1 VSAEPLAS
9 IMDRQGAIGGIRTRG
24 RSRPLGNG
32 GRADSIGSAVSAT
45 AFNAPL
51 RWSLRQGAFDAS
63 AAGRLLLLTA
73 TVLVTALASIEFTRS
88 SDSIAALWPAN
99 AIVVAALLRT
109 NRGLTR
115 NRQFMFLGSLAG
127 FVLAH
132 LAAGDGVLLSTTLP
146 LACMSE
152 VAAAVWL
159 VNRFIGGAVDLGR
172 VRTLTLFVLLAGGI
186 APVVGATIGATAVSA
201 ADWLPWGST
210 WLVWYAADAL
220 GMVVVAPFALSLR
233 GQQWRALHMEKR
245 IFEALAVL
253 ALVLVAAAFASF
265 YRPLIFLVV
274 PVVFLATV
282 RFGIVGAATSTFV
295 VALVATMQ
303 VVQGVGTPLLPE
315 SSFAERI
322 LTLQIFLAITALW
335 SLPVAAVLS
344 ERGRLLGR
352 LHAGK
357 TRAER
362 DSESKS
368 RTLVTL
374 RRRLA
379 NAEEHE
385 RLRLARE
392 LHDQTGQDL
401 IASMLELREIESLV
415 GEDGRDRVH
424 RLRQKLERIGGTLH
438 RIAWELRPAAIDD
451 LGLASAIESHLR
463 DWSTGLG
470 VEADFHCANS
480 AIDDLADDVCT
491 TIFRVMQEALTNI
504 AKHAT
509 GATNV
514 SVVIDRAANVV
525 QLTIEDDG
533 CGFAAD
539 RASEIALTRTDGGL
553 GLAGMHERLSLIDG
567 ELKIESSPGA
577 GTTLVARI
585 QLDGQGADS

>member
-1 VSAEPLAS
+1 
-9 IMDRQGAIGGIRTRG
+9 
-24 RSRPLGNG
+24 
-32 GRADSIGSAVSAT
+32 
-45 AFNAPL
+45 
-51 RWSLRQGAFDAS
+51 
-63 AAGRLLLLTA
+63 LLTA
-73 TVLVTALASIEFTRS
+73 AVLVTALASIEFTRS
-88 SDSIAALWPAN
+88 SDSIAAVWPAN
-99 AIVVAALLRT
+99 AIVVAALLRN
-109 NRGLTR
+109 NRGAPR
-115 NRQFMFLGSLAG
+115 NRQLMFLGSLAG
-127 FVLAH
+127 FVLAN
-132 LAAGDGVLLSTTLP
+132 LAAGDGLLLSTTLP
-146 LACMSE
+146 LANMSE

-172 VRTLTLFVLLAGGI
+172 TRKLVLFVLLAGGL
-186 APVVGATIGATAVSA
+186 APVAGATIGATAVSA
-201 ADWLPWGST
+201 AGWLPWSST

-220 GMVVVAPFALSLR
+220 GMIIVAPFALSLTGER
-233 GQQWRALHMEKR
+233 WRAVHVEKR

-253 ALVLVAAAFASF
+253 ALVLVAAVFASF
-265 YRPLIFLVV
+265 HRPLIFLVV
-274 PVVFLATV
+274 PVVLLATV
-282 RFGIVGAATSTFV
+282 RFGVIGAATSTFV
-295 VALVATMQ
+295 VAIIATVQ
-303 VVQGVGTPLLPE
+303 VVKGVGTPLLPQG
-315 SSFAERI
+315 SFAERI
-322 LTLQIFLAITALW
+322 LILQIFLAATALW

-357 TRAER
+357 IRAEG

-401 IASMLELREIESLV
+401 IASMLGLREIESLV

-451 LGLASAIESHLR
+451 LGLASAVESHLR
-463 DWSTGLG
+463 DWSTGFG
-470 VEADFHCANS
+470 IKADFHCANS
-480 AIDDLADDVCT
+480 ALDDLADDVRT
-491 TIFRVMQEALTNI
+491 TIFRVTQEALTNV

-509 GATNV
+509 GATMV
-514 SVVIDRAANVV
+514 SVVLDRAANVV

-539 RASEIALTRTDGGL
+539 RAAEIALARTDGGL
-553 GLAGMHERLSLIDG
+553 GLAGMRERLSLVDG
-567 ELKIESSPGA
+567 ELEFESSPGA

-585 QLDGQGADS
+585 RLDGQGADS